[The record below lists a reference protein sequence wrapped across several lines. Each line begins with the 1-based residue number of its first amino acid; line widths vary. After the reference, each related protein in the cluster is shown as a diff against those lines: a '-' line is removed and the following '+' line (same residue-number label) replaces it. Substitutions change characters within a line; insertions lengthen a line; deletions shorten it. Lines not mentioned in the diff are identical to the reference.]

1 MDLVFN
7 VLLFTYPSV
16 KPIVE
21 WINICSLVAM
31 LPAETF
37 IIKAIGN
44 DKIIQQDDTNS
55 SSMLE
60 MNGKQSSSKHTRYI
74 NIILRSTTTN
84 VILKHRN

>member
-1 MDLVFN
+1 
-7 VLLFTYPSV
+7 
-16 KPIVE
+16 
-21 WINICSLVAM
+21 M

-74 NIILRSTTTN
+74 NIILYFN
-84 VILKHRN
+84 MKHKIKSGEMKLLFY